1 MISCRDQNN
10 RQTFEWASYNH
21 SGLVHWFSAR
31 LPNGTVCVTKYT
43 AAGNV
48 YGRLCVS
55 VWAYACVCLHTNVN
69 VRVFK
74 RTRESD
80 VYIINVCSEYLQ
92 EEIHV
97 NVCISVEWWQLW
109 VVHREVKH
117 TEEMC
122 EDT

>member
-1 MISCRDQNN
+1 MSMD
-10 RQTFEWASYNH
+10 
-21 SGLVHWFSAR
+21 
-31 LPNGTVCVTKYT
+31 
-43 AAGNV
+43 
-48 YGRLCVS
+48 VS
-55 VWAYACVCLHTNVN
+55 VWVCELMHACVCIQMYVCL
-69 VRVFK
+69 
-74 RTRESD
+74 REPEKVVGAD

-97 NVCISVEWWQLW
+97 YVCISVEWWQLW